1 MKIIIADDHALI
13 REGLSHT
20 LNREDNNIEILY
32 AEDRASVLSQLE
44 SHSDIDILLLDLRM
58 PDANEYDLLTTVCN
72 TYSDT
77 PVIVISGEEQPLI
90 MRKVI
95 DCGASGFIPKS
106 ASNDVLLNAIQLVSN
121 GGTYIPPEMLASKPK
136 HNEDT
141 DINNHNIPSLINETK
156 EAAKK
161 LTQRQSEVLEL
172 LSKGMSNKEIANAF
186 GLSENTVKVHVA
198 SILKLFSA
206 ENRTE
211 AVVMAH
217 NACILNL

>member
-32 AEDRASVLSQLE
+32 AEDRASVLRQLE
-44 SHSDIDILLLDLRM
+44 AHSDIDILLLDLRM
-58 PDANEYDLLTTVCN
+58 PDANEYDLLTTVCD
-72 TYSDT
+72 TYGDT

-106 ASNDVLLNAIQLVSN
+106 ASNNVLLNAIQLVSN

-136 HNEDT
+136 HNEGT

-172 LSKGMSNKEIANAF
+172 LSKGMSNKEIAKSF

-198 SILKLFSA
+198 SILKLFNA

-211 AVVMAH
+211 VVVMAH